1 MIDNESNS
9 VVRQIMGE
17 YNAVPKVNEQAII
30 RLLQKDSTPAAIETA
45 IMQAVRLADGERRQL
60 MARSTVDGGAV
71 VMTTTGNAKA
81 EIGPDGSLRN
91 L

>member
-17 YNAVPKVNEQAII
+17 YNAVPKVNEQALIQ
-30 RLLQKDSTPAAIETA
+30 RLQDSTPAAIETA

-60 MARSTVDGGAV
+60 MARSTADGGAV

-81 EIGPDGSLRN
+81 EIGPDGNLRN
-91 L
+91 F

>member
-1 MIDNESNS
+1 MIDKEANS
-9 VVRQIMGE
+9 VVRQINGE
-17 YNAVPKVNEQAII
+17 YNAVPKVNEQALIQ
-30 RLLQKDSTPAAIETA
+30 RLQDSTKAAIETA

-60 MARSTVDGGAV
+60 MARSTADGGAV

-81 EIGPDGSLRN
+81 EIGPDGNLRN